1 MAIFEK
7 KIRSIAN
14 TIKDEFIKKYVLE
27 YFLEK
32 INSLT
37 PNSNL
42 IKRNFYTKKAQSL
55 KSTQKHFH
63 ETKTLSHIELK
74 EYSFLCLIFSNL
86 QIVQE
91 NFHLIENVK
100 LFTKENK
107 LIFENIF
114 NRLANEED
122 FSIDEISVDKE
133 LIDKIFKF
141 ASIKHILSN
150 HKNDNHKVLELL
162 EEIIRDLKNYELEF
176 RIEELESKFSKDL
189 SESTFNEIRELKKLQ
204 KIN

>member
-1 MAIFEK
+1 MKK
-7 KIRSIAN
+7 KIRSITN

-37 PNSNL
+37 PNSNT
-42 IKRNFYTKKAQSL
+42 IKRNFYTKKVQSL
-55 KSTQKHFH
+55 QSTQKYFH
-63 ETKTLSHIELK
+63 ETKTLSYIELK
-74 EYSFLCLIFSNL
+74 EYSFLYLIFNNL

-91 NFHLIENVK
+91 NLHLIENVK

-107 LIFENIF
+107 LIFEKIF
-114 NRLANEED
+114 NRLANGEN
-122 FSIDEISVDKE
+122 FSIDEISIDKK

-150 HKNDNHKVLELL
+150 HKNDNQKALELL
-162 EEIIRDLKNYELEF
+162 DEIIRDLKNYELEF
-176 RIEELESKFSKDL
+176 RIEELESKFSEDL

>member
-1 MAIFEK
+1 MKK

-37 PNSNL
+37 PNSNT
-42 IKRNFYTKKAQSL
+42 IKRNFYTKKVQSL
-55 KSTQKHFH
+55 QSTQKYFH

-74 EYSFLCLIFSNL
+74 EYSFLYLIFNNL

-107 LIFENIF
+107 LIFEKIF
-114 NRLANEED
+114 NRLANGEN
-122 FSIDEISVDKE
+122 FSIDEISIDKK

-150 HKNDNHKVLELL
+150 HKNDNQKALELL
-162 EEIIRDLKNYELEF
+162 DEIIRDLKNYELEF
-176 RIEELESKFSKDL
+176 RIEELESKFSEDL